1 MSLSSPPAVTAQML
15 IRKPAAEAYAAFVDP
30 AITTRFWF
38 TKSSGRLVPG
48 AEVLWEWEMYGAAAP
63 VRVKA
68 LEPDRRILVDWG
80 DPPREVEWQF
90 TARPD
95 GTTLVIVSER
105 GFQGSDDEMVAQ
117 AIDSQGGFSFVLAAL
132 KAFLEH
138 GIELNLVA
146 DHQPDAQ
153 VGA

>member
-1 MSLSSPPAVTAQML
+1 ML

-38 TKSSGRLVPG
+38 TKSSGRLAPG

-68 LEPDRRILVDWG
+68 LEPDHRILIDWG

-138 GIELNLVA
+138 GIQLNLVA
-146 DHQPDAQ
+146 DHQPDAY
-153 VGA
+153 VGR

>member
-1 MSLSSPPAVTAQML
+1 ML

-38 TKSSGRLVPG
+38 TKSSGRLAPG
-48 AEVLWEWEMYGAAAP
+48 TEVLWEWEMYGAAAP

-68 LEPDRRILVDWG
+68 LEPDRRILIDWG

-138 GIELNLVA
+138 GIQLNLVA
-146 DHQPDAQ
+146 DHQPDAY
-153 VGA
+153 VGR